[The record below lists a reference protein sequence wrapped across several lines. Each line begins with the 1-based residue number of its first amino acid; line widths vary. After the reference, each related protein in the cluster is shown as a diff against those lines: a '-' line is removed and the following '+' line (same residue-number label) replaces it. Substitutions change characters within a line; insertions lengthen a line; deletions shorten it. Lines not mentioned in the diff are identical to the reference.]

1 MSNIIFYLPILAG
14 PYSAEDPRDWMQEN
28 ALYIERA
35 VLAEDIRGGHI
46 DPPPVRILEINE
58 TAKTVSD
65 ITRDIAIDVGD
76 ASFGDRAE
84 PFKELREW
92 LEKHDAGYY
101 NQQCD
106 RDYYDQRREHSTLC
120 RQMQLGWVALFLV
133 SVACIPL
140 IDRVML

>member
-92 LEKHDAGYY
+92 LDQNGAGYY
-101 NQQCD
+101 SEPDEND
-106 RDYYDQRREHSTLC
+106 HYDMRREHGTLC
-120 RQMQLGWVALFLV
+120 RQMQLGWAALFLA

-140 IDRVML
+140 IDKVLL